1 MLHRTIVMPAGRHT
15 ASLIFLHG
23 SGDTGVG
30 IQSWIADCFDGTGD
44 KQGFNFNHIK
54 VIYPTAPPQPYTPMN
69 GRISNVWY
77 DRHKISYDTPEIAKS
92 VDEMSDK
99 LTELIQAEVNA
110 GIPPSRIL
118 VGGFSMGGSMALH
131 LGFRNHLDLGG
142 VFALSSFLS
151 AESTVYD
158 SILEHQKT
166 ENSMPE
172 LFMAH
177 GNKDPLVL
185 FEWGKKTFQKL
196 TSLGVKGQFHKF
208 KYFHEIGFK
217 ELLMLRNW
225 IVERIPDDTNS

>member
-54 VIYPTAPPQPYTPMN
+54 
-69 GRISNVWY
+69 
-77 DRHKISYDTPEIAKS
+77 
-92 VDEMSDK
+92 
-99 LTELIQAEVNA
+99 AEVNA